1 MDEAIGN
8 VTQALKSQ
16 GLWNNTLV
24 VFSTG
29 EHLCN
34 QSKQLIMSIFA
45 DNHTKWSIAEFS
57 SQYIKYAYQ

>member
-29 EHLCN
+29 KHLFN
-34 QSKQLIMSIFA
+34 Q
-45 DNHTKWSIAEFS
+45 
-57 SQYIKYAYQ
+57 